1 MEKAMRENNVPMF
14 TLETRTPLVECDIV
28 GFSLLYEMCYTNI
41 LTMLDLAH
49 IHKRSADRGE
59 NEPIIVAGGGC
70 ACNPEPIA
78 DFMDAI
84 MIGDGED
91 MIMEVCDAV
100 LAAKETGLSRRDT
113 LKKLAAIRGVYVPA
127 FYEEKRGDNGEY
139 MGVEKNEPSAPSS
152 SILTARCCPWTSTS
166 S

>member
-1 MEKAMRENNVPMF
+1 
-14 TLETRTPLVECDIV
+14 
-28 GFSLLYEMCYTNI
+28 
-41 LTMLDLAH
+41 MLDLAH

-100 LAAKETGLSRRDT
+100 LAAKEAGLSRRDT
-113 LKKLAAIRGVYVPA
+113 LKSLPQYVAYMFRRFMKKSAAITANTWAWIKLNLPR
-127 FYEEKRGDNGEY
+127 RTRL
-139 MGVEKNEPSAPSS
+139 SA
-152 SILTARCCPWTSTS
+152 AY
-166 S
+166 